1 METYTE
7 EQVKKMTDCTQGDW
21 EHDNQGQIVIYTG
34 IFQWEDGSYHDEPD
48 PALAEDEEEDED
60 QG

>member
-7 EQVKKMTDCTQGDW
+7 EQVKEKTACTQGEW

-34 IFQWEDGSYHDEPD
+34 IFAWQDGTFHDEPD
-48 PALAEDEEEDED
+48 PSLENEEDD
-60 QG
+60 S